1 MTGISPAVGSMLP
14 YMSAAVMSGDITHMA
29 VPRSE
34 TSISI
39 PSPLRSRRKRAAAT
53 PPARHMPP
61 MKSPKAGP
69 GVVGEVDPDAP
80 LVPADLLDDEVAP
93 RGSRDEPP
101 GDEAPDRIA
110 DTRVLDLD
118 DLRAPVS
125 QGSTGRGDEA
135 PVRDLEHPDAVQ
147 Y

>member
-61 MKSPKAGP
+61 MKSPKAGRWATYCP
-69 GVVGEVDPDAP
+69 GAESRSATP
-80 LVPADLLDDEVAP
+80 P
-93 RGSRDEPP
+93 R
-101 GDEAPDRIA
+101 AQN
-110 DTRVLDLD
+110 DT
-118 DLRAPVS
+118 PS
-125 QGSTGRGDEA
+125 
-135 PVRDLEHPDAVQ
+135 
-147 Y
+147 